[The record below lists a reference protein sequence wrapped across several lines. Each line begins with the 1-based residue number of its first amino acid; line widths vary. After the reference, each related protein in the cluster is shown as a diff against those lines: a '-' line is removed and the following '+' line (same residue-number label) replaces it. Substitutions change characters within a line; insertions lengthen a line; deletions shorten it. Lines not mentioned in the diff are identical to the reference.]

1 MKLNTILSIFSPKD
15 TKFFPLLNETATV
28 LAQAADL
35 LFELFS
41 TQDKDRAIELCRL
54 IKVEETK
61 GDKVTGKIS
70 KALNDTFITPFDRED
85 IDALADN
92 LDDAIDAIN
101 RAAQKVVLYSPKS
114 LTESTAQLADIIQ
127 RQAAEVVKI
136 IQELANISKN
146 DQSLRIHIKEVKKLE
161 ERADAVYEEGI
172 IDLFN
177 GETDA
182 IEVFKLKEITQEL
195 ERSANRL
202 NKIGKVAKTIIVKYA

>member
-28 LAQAADL
+28 LEQAASL

-92 LDDAIDAIN
+92 LDDAISCN
-101 RAAQKVVLYSPKS
+101 LV
-114 LTESTAQLADIIQ
+114 
-127 RQAAEVVKI
+127 
-136 IQELANISKN
+136 
-146 DQSLRIHIKEVKKLE
+146 
-161 ERADAVYEEGI
+161 
-172 IDLFN
+172 
-177 GETDA
+177 
-182 IEVFKLKEITQEL
+182 
-195 ERSANRL
+195 
-202 NKIGKVAKTIIVKYA
+202 